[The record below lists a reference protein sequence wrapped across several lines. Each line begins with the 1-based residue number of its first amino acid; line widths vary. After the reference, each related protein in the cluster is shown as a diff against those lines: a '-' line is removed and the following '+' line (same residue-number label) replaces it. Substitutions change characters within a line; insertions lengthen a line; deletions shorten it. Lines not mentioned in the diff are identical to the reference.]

1 MSSQNLTFLFV
12 GITFAIY
19 AIIAWRSKASSTKE
33 FYVAGAGIGPFT
45 NAMATAADL
54 MSVATLLSI
63 PGIISVIGY
72 DGAPYLLGTAGGFV
86 LLGILIAPYLRRFG
100 KYTIP
105 DFIGDRYYSNAARTI
120 AVICALAVSLTYL
133 AGQMRGVGVV
143 FSRFLEVEINTGVY
157 IGSAI
162 VFVYAVWGGM
172 KGITYT
178 QVAQFCI
185 LIFAFLVPI
194 IFLSILV
201 TSSAF
206 PFTSWGGPTAEG
218 SMYLLDKL
226 DGLNAEFGFKKFT
239 EQTKPTIDMFFLGL
253 TLMLGTAG
261 LPHIIIRYFT
271 VRKVSDARKSIAYT
285 LLLISIVFMASP
297 ALSVFSRTYMLEHLT
312 NLPYQDVPAWFK
324 TWEGIGLLQ
333 FQDLNGD
340 GIIQYVAGPQNELKI
355 DSDIVFLAIPEIAQL
370 GNWVTALLAS
380 GALAAALSTAAG
392 LLLVISTSISHDLIK
407 KQFSQNM
414 SDKKE
419 LFVARLCAGLAVL
432 VGVYFGINPPGF
444 IVETVALA
452 FSIASSAFFPALV
465 LGIFSKR
472 INKQG
477 AIAGMLSGLMF
488 SVGYIIYFQFMG
500 GKETQGGYWMD
511 ISPQGIGVVGVIL
524 NFGITFLV
532 SAFYPPPPIEV
543 QAMVERIRY
552 PMGNS

>member
-414 SDKKE
+414 SDKME